1 VRTQCPVLLEY
12 ILATIH
18 DLVQLAFETDSDGCV
33 VSCRKR
39 LADYFESEATSILG
53 YHVCLCQQGGVLQ
66 EECKAS

>member
-1 VRTQCPVLLEY
+1 MCTQCPVLHEY

-33 VSCRKR
+33 VSYRKR

-53 YHVCLCQQGGVLQ
+53 YNTCLCQQSGVLQ
-66 EECKAS
+66 DGRDES